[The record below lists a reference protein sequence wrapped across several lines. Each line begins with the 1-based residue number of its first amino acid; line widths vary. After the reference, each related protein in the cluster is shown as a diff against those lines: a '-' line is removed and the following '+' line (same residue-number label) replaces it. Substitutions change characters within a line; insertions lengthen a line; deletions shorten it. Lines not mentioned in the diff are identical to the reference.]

1 MEGEQT
7 GDGSFLEQAQDGDTV
22 TEVGETVPE
31 VGETVPED
39 GDTVTEDGD
48 TVTEDGDTVTE
59 DGDTVTDDDNH
70 GETATGERRPRLRSV
85 RAASYQ
91 RAVQESQEETGTG
104 GQEGNTELSTSHS
117 GLPRTWVSL
126 LIEDQSDWSKA
137 PETSTSGTSA
147 SNAAA
152 QTPQDVMFSRLTY
165 SSVTLTVP
173 GVDNV
178 ILQYQKSG
186 STEWWPVPQSGSS
199 NVRLQNLEPDV
210 TYRVRAARR
219 PAEDT
224 GEHVYSEEA
233 AFRTLSN
240 GRLGVGHL
248 HQSPS
253 RSRPVSYRLCLD
265 YISKN
270 LTIEDFKRLK
280 FVCKPHLH
288 LAELESVSNGREL
301 FDKLDRK
308 GVISEDNVSELK
320 NRCRDLSL
328 TVPSRKLS
336 LYEQEWGLCLATDT
350 VTDLVTDAEPENLPE
365 DLPVHEAPHE
375 RPLPVQN
382 EAPPAVPVAEV
393 PDPVPSPPT
402 VLGVV
407 LLSVLAAVVV
417 VSSVFLIGRFIP
429 EEDRLR
435 SVLGVPRG
443 IGIPFSEVPYP
454 TEYFTGHE
462 DYLSKLES
470 EYDKFSSRW
479 YERTR
484 SHTLVQVLTG
494 LPGYGKTEIAIQY
507 ALRSYRQGRF
517 RGGIFWLTCSSRQR
531 LNVGLEKMMANI
543 GLSLEL
549 KDYTHENILR
559 VVTKWLWTNHNWML
573 VLNGVRSPDLVREYF
588 PSLPKGGHIII
599 ASDYTDWKRV
609 WDGTVTTVYDVTG
622 LNQTEAELFLIR
634 RRWDLTLQE
643 AVSKRA
649 ELMESTSEEYTAL
662 QTLVGKD
669 GFDGLPLALEKAGAY
684 MRYNK
689 YSFARYLELYRRKTA
704 GLLGEEHGDLPIN
717 VKSSMLLSAEKLQKD
732 YPAAIQLLEICS
744 LLDLAVP
751 EWIFVRAAV
760 NLTDSRLRDELL
772 GGENGSSVS
781 EIEISDNLNTILMRL
796 ERYSLI
802 KRHQGDETGEV
813 AVDDDVQREKMYFTI
828 PRLLQ
833 TVIRSDLK
841 EKPQKMTLA
850 LSNAIRILKAIFPNA
865 TSVSLGMF
873 VSFND
878 RDKHIKYNSIVTN
891 TLIVG
896 QTVAEVVRKFPR
908 KKTTTAD
915 VAETCSRKEECLQQI
930 EDPTPLFNAVGMY
943 LRRDGQS
950 EQALEIFQLAVH
962 ATEVLNQGD
971 KYQLAIARRYLG
983 KAYFELLELDKS
995 EQEFEESLRLIR
1007 QLYPKEHVEVA
1018 CGIQAVARARQRR
1031 NLTEMGED
1039 YVTET
1044 ERMLQTALRLKKAYY
1059 EKRNISNH
1067 YMIAVAYNNLGAL
1080 YQDLGRLE
1088 ESEKLI
1094 KASLEM
1100 KRTVF
1105 GEEHISVA
1113 IVLNKLARNYLL
1125 GDSRNL
1131 TEAARLTKLSLE
1143 MKKKVLPQRHR
1154 ACQLALYFLVRI
1166 YKELGEEAEAGEY
1179 QKELTEYDQNNE
1191 FLQKLEDNTSS
1202 FFEPLSVAWV

>member
-7 GDGSFLEQAQDGDTV
+7 GD
-22 TEVGETVPE
+22 
-31 VGETVPED
+31 ED
-39 GDTVTEDGD
+39 GLFLHQTHDD
-48 TVTEDGDTVTE
+48 
-59 DGDTVTDDDNH
+59 DTVTDDGNN
-70 GETATGERRPRLRSV
+70 GETATDERRPRLRSF
-85 RAASYQ
+85 RTPSYET
-91 RAVQESQEETGTG
+91 AVHEGQEEAG
-104 GQEGNTELSTSHS
+104 EENS
-117 GLPRTWVSL
+117 VS
-126 LIEDQSDWSKA
+126 ESSENNA
-137 PETSTSGTSA
+137 PM
-147 SNAAA
+147 
-152 QTPQDVMFSRLTY
+152 QTTLEITFSRLTY
-165 SSVTLTVP
+165 SSVTLTVI
-173 GVDNV
+173 GADDF
-178 ILQYQKSG
+178 ILQYRKSG
-186 STEWWPVPQSGSS
+186 TTDWLPVQQTGSQ

-219 PAEDT
+219 REGDT
-224 GEHVYSEEA
+224 GENVYSEEA

-240 GRLGVGHL
+240 GHLGMGHL
-248 HQSPS
+248 HHSPS

-270 LTIEDFKRLK
+270 LTSEDFQRLK
-280 FVCKPHLH
+280 FVCKAHLH
-288 LAELESVSNGREL
+288 VGEFERVTNGREL
-301 FDKLDRK
+301 FAELDKK
-308 GVISEDNVSELK
+308 GVISEDNVCELK
-320 NRCRDLSL
+320 TTCRDLSL
-328 TVPSRKLS
+328 RVPLWTLKR
-336 LYEQEWGLCLATDT
+336 YEREWDLIVATDAA
-350 VTDLVTDAEPENLPE
+350 DLTTDAEPELPGYDEE
-365 DLPVHEAPHE
+365 DRPPPVVEDPPPAPAVPIAPIPAAVD
-375 RPLPVQN
+375 PLPV
-382 EAPPAVPVAEV
+382 
-393 PDPVPSPPT
+393 PSAPT
-402 VLGVV
+402 VLRVV
-407 LLSVLAAVVV
+407 LLSFLAALVFVC
-417 VSSVFLIGRFIP
+417 SVFLIGRFIP
-429 EEDRLR
+429 EEERLR
-435 SVLGVPRG
+435 SVLGVPKG

-454 TEYFTGHE
+454 TPYFTGHE
-462 DYLSKLES
+462 DYLSKLQS
-470 EYDKFSSRW
+470 EHDRFFSRW
-479 YERTR
+479 YGQMK

-507 ALRSYRQGRF
+507 ALQSYHQGRF

-559 VVTKWLWTNHNWML
+559 VVTKWLLTNHNWML

-609 WDGTVTTVYDVTG
+609 WDGTVTAVYDVTG
-622 LNQTEAELFLIR
+622 LNQSEAELFLIR

-643 AVSKRA
+643 AASKRT
-649 ELMESTSEEYTAL
+649 ELKESKSDEYKAL
-662 QTLVGKD
+662 QTLVGKN

-689 YSFARYLELYRRKTA
+689 YSFARYLELYRRKTT

-744 LLDLAVP
+744 LLDLAIP

-772 GGENGSSVS
+772 GGENSSSVS

-802 KRHQGDETGEV
+802 KRHQGEETGEWPTEEN
-813 AVDDDVQREKMYFTI
+813 DDVQREKMYFTI

-833 TVIRSDLK
+833 TVVRSDLK

-850 LSNAIRILKAIFPNA
+850 LSNGIRILKAIFPNA

-896 QTVAEVVRKFPR
+896 QTVSEVVRKFPR
-908 KKTTTAD
+908 KKTSTAD
-915 VAETCSRKEECLQQI
+915 VETCSRKEECLQQI

-950 EQALEIFQLAVH
+950 EQALEIFQLAVR
-962 ATEVLNQGD
+962 ATEALNRED
-971 KYQLAIARRYLG
+971 KYQLAIAKRYLG

-1007 QLYPKEHVEVA
+1007 ELYSQDHVEVA

-1044 ERMLQTALRLKKAYY
+1044 ERMLQTALRLKKAFY

-1100 KRTVF
+1100 KRAVF

-1125 GDSRNL
+1125 HDNRNL

-1143 MKKKVLPQRHR
+1143 LKKKVLPQRHR

-1166 YKELGEEAEAGEY
+1166 YKELGQEAEAAEY
-1179 QKELTEYDQNNE
+1179 LQELMEYDQNNE
-1191 FLQKLEDNTSS
+1191 FVQKLEDNTSN
-1202 FFEPLSVAWV
+1202 FFELYPHDWTVWL

>member
-1 MEGEQT
+1 MYLSKCCE
-7 GDGSFLEQAQDGDTV
+7 
-22 TEVGETVPE
+22 
-31 VGETVPED
+31 
-39 GDTVTEDGD
+39 
-48 TVTEDGDTVTE
+48 
-59 DGDTVTDDDNH
+59 
-70 GETATGERRPRLRSV
+70 
-85 RAASYQ
+85 
-91 RAVQESQEETGTG
+91 RAV
-104 GQEGNTELSTSHS
+104 
-117 GLPRTWVSL
+117 RTT
-126 LIEDQSDWSKA
+126 II
-137 PETSTSGTSA
+137 
-147 SNAAA
+147 A
-152 QTPQDVMFSRLTY
+152 QTTLEITFSRLTY
-165 SSVTLTVP
+165 SSVTLTVI
-173 GVDNV
+173 GADDF
-178 ILQYQKSG
+178 ILQYRKSG
-186 STEWWPVPQSGSS
+186 TAEWLEVQHAGSQ

-219 PAEDT
+219 REGDT
-224 GEHVYSEEA
+224 GENVYSEEE

-240 GRLGVGHL
+240 GHLGIGHPQ
-248 HQSPS
+248 HSPS

-270 LTIEDFKRLK
+270 LTSEDFQRLK
-280 FVCKPHLH
+280 FVCKAHLH
-288 LAELESVSNGREL
+288 VGEFERVTNGREL
-301 FDKLDRK
+301 FTVLDKK
-308 GVISEDNVSELK
+308 GVISEDNVCELK
-320 NRCRDLSL
+320 TTCRDLSL
-328 TVPSRKLS
+328 RVPLWTLKR
-336 LYEQEWGLCLATDT
+336 YEREWDLIVATDAA
-350 VTDLVTDAEPENLPE
+350 DLTTDAEPELPRYDE
-365 DLPVHEAPHE
+365 GD
-375 RPLPVQN
+375 RPLPVVDDLPP
-382 EAPPAVPVAEV
+382 APAVPVAPV
-393 PDPVPSPPT
+393 PEDPLPVPSAPT
-402 VLGVV
+402 VLRVV
-407 LLSVLAAVVV
+407 LLSFLAALVFVC
-417 VSSVFLIGRFIP
+417 SVFLIGRFIP
-429 EEDRLR
+429 EEERLR
-435 SVLGVPRG
+435 SVLGVPKG

-454 TEYFTGHE
+454 TPYFTGHE
-462 DYLSKLES
+462 DYLSKLQS
-470 EYDKFSSRW
+470 EHDRFFSMW
-479 YERTR
+479 YGQMK

-507 ALRSYRQGRF
+507 ALRSYHQGRF

-559 VVTKWLWTNHNWML
+559 VVTKWLLTNHNWML

-609 WDGTVTTVYDVTG
+609 WDGTVTAVYDVTG
-622 LNQTEAELFLIR
+622 LNQSEAELFLIR

-643 AVSKRA
+643 AVSKRT
-649 ELMESTSEEYTAL
+649 ELKESKSDEYKAL
-662 QTLVGKD
+662 QTLVGKN

-689 YSFARYLELYRRKTA
+689 YSFARYLELYRRKTT

-732 YPAAIQLLEICS
+732 HPAAIQLLEICS
-744 LLDLAVP
+744 LLDLAIP

-772 GGENGSSVS
+772 GGENSSSVS

-802 KRHQGDETGEV
+802 KRHQGEETGEMPTEEN
-813 AVDDDVQREKMYFTI
+813 DDVQREKMYFTI

-833 TVIRSDLK
+833 TVVRSDLK

-850 LSNAIRILKAIFPNA
+850 LSNGIRILKAIFPNA

-896 QTVAEVVRKFPR
+896 QTVSEVVRKFPR
-908 KKTTTAD
+908 KKTSTAD
-915 VAETCSRKEECLQQI
+915 VETCSRKEECLQQI

-950 EQALEIFQLAVH
+950 EQALEIFQLAVR
-962 ATEVLNQGD
+962 ATEALNRED
-971 KYQLAIARRYLG
+971 KYQLAIAKRYLG

-995 EQEFEESLRLIR
+995 EREFEESLRLIR
-1007 QLYPKEHVEVA
+1007 QLYPQDHIEVA

-1039 YVTET
+1039 YVKET
-1044 ERMLQTALRLKKAYY
+1044 ERMLQTALRLKKTFH

-1080 YQDLGRLE
+1080 YQELGRLE
-1088 ESEKLI
+1088 ESEILI
-1094 KASLEM
+1094 KASLKM
-1100 KRTVF
+1100 KRAVF

-1125 GDSRNL
+1125 GDNRNL

-1143 MKKKVLPQRHR
+1143 LKKKVLPQRHR

-1166 YKELGEEAEAGEY
+1166 YKEMGQEAEAGEY
-1179 QKELTEYDQNNE
+1179 LKELMEYDQNNE
-1191 FLQKLEDNTSS
+1191 FVQKLEDNTSN
-1202 FFEPLSVAWV
+1202 FFELYPHDWTVWL

>member
-1 MEGEQT
+1 MGNRSGHLGGRRLTYISLSSVSSGCTEYQAEYPSLGLSCRHITGCNMEGEQA
-7 GDGSFLEQAQDGDTV
+7 GDEDGVFPERTQDETTVTQDGNDATQ
-22 TEVGETVPE
+22 
-31 VGETVPED
+31 
-39 GDTVTEDGD
+39 GDS
-48 TVTEDGDTVTE
+48 
-59 DGDTVTDDDNH
+59 
-70 GETATGERRPRLRSV
+70 RPRVHSFRTP
-85 RAASYQ
+85 SYE
-91 RAVQESQEETGTG
+91 RAVHG
-104 GQEGNTELSTSHS
+104 GQEEEDENTENS
-117 GLPRTWVSL
+117 GINVP
-126 LIEDQSDWSKA
+126 Q
-137 PETSTSGTSA
+137 
-147 SNAAA
+147 
-152 QTPQDVMFSRLTY
+152 QTTLDITFSRLTY
-165 SSVTLTVP
+165 SSVTLTVL
-173 GVDNV
+173 GADNF
-178 ILQYQKSG
+178 ILQYRKSG
-186 STEWWPVPQSGSS
+186 TVEWWEVQHTGSS

-219 PAEDT
+219 REGDT
-224 GEHVYSEEA
+224 GENIYSEEA
-233 AFRTLSN
+233 SFRTLSN
-240 GRLGVGHL
+240 DRLGVVHL
-248 HQSPS
+248 QYSPS

-270 LTIEDFKRLK
+270 LTKEDFQRLK

-288 LAELESVSNGREL
+288 LAEYERVTNGREL
-301 FDKLDRK
+301 FAELDRK
-308 GVISEDNVSELK
+308 GVISEDNVCELK
-320 NRCRDLSL
+320 TTCRDLRL
-328 TVPSRKLS
+328 TVPLGTLKR
-336 LYEQEWGLCLATDT
+336 YERDWGLSVATDAA
-350 VTDLVTDAEPENLPE
+350 DLTTDAEPELLPE
-365 DLPVHEAPHE
+365 ELAE
-375 RPLPVQN
+375 REDAAEGVVPLPAVEN
-382 EAPPAVPVAEV
+382 EPPVVPVVPPAAPVPVD
-393 PDPVPSPPT
+393 PQPVPSAPT

-407 LLSVLAAVVV
+407 LLSFLSAVVV
-417 VSSVFLIGRFIP
+417 VCSVFLIGRFLP
-429 EEDRLR
+429 EEERLR

-454 TEYFTGHE
+454 TPYFTGHE
-462 DYLSKLES
+462 DYLSKLQLEH
-470 EYDKFSSRW
+470 DRFSSRW
-479 YERTR
+479 YGPMK

-507 ALRSYRQGRF
+507 ALQSYHQGRF

-609 WDGTVTTVYDVTG
+609 WDGTVTAVYDVTG
-622 LNQTEAELFLIR
+622 LNQSEAELFLIR
-634 RRWDLTLQE
+634 RRWDLTLLE
-643 AVSKRA
+643 AASKRT
-649 ELMESTSEEYTAL
+649 ELKGSKSEEYQAL

-689 YSFARYLELYRRKTA
+689 YSFTRYLELYRRKTT

-717 VKSSMLLSAEKLQKD
+717 VKSSMLLSAEKVQKD
-732 YPAAIQLLEICS
+732 HPAAIQLLEICS
-744 LLDLAVP
+744 LLDLAIP

-772 GGENGSSVS
+772 GGENSSSVS

-802 KRHQGDETGEV
+802 KRHQGEETGEMLV
-813 AVDDDVQREKMYFTI
+813 EEDEDIQREKMYFTI

-833 TVIRSDLK
+833 TVVRSDLK

-850 LSNAIRILKAIFPNA
+850 LSNGIRILKAIFPNA

-896 QTVAEVVRKFPR
+896 QTVSEVVRKFPR
-908 KKTTTAD
+908 KKTSTAD
-915 VAETCSRKEECLQQI
+915 TETCSRKEDCLQQI

-950 EQALEIFQLAVH
+950 EQALEIFQLAVR
-962 ATEVLNQGD
+962 ATEALNRED
-971 KYQLAIARRYLG
+971 KYQLAIAKRYLG

-995 EQEFEESLRLIR
+995 EQEFKESLRLIR
-1007 QLYPKEHVEVA
+1007 ELYPQDHVEVA

-1044 ERMLQTALRLKKAYY
+1044 ERMLQTALRLKKAFY

-1088 ESEKLI
+1088 ESEQLI
-1094 KASLEM
+1094 KASLKM

-1125 GDSRNL
+1125 GDHRNL
-1131 TEAARLTKLSLE
+1131 TEAARLTKMSLE
-1143 MKKKVLPQRHR
+1143 LKKKVLPQRHR

-1166 YKELGEEAEAGEY
+1166 YKEMGQEATAGEY
-1179 QKELTEYDQNNE
+1179 LKELMEYDQNNE
-1191 FLQKLEDNTSS
+1191 FVQKLEDNTSN
-1202 FFEPLSVAWV
+1202 FYELYPHDWTVWL

>member
-1 MEGEQT
+1 MPGGNMEGEHT
-7 GDGSFLEQAQDGDTV
+7 GDGDGSFLEQAQDGDTV
-22 TEVGETVPE
+22 TL
-31 VGETVPED
+31 
-39 GDTVTEDGD
+39 TEDGD
-48 TVTEDGDTVTE
+48 TVTEDD
-59 DGDTVTDDDNH
+59 DTVTDVGDTASDN
-70 GETATGERRPRLRSV
+70 RRPRLRSV
-85 RAASYQ
+85 RTASYQ
-91 RAVQESQEETGTG
+91 RAVQESQEETG
-104 GQEGNTELSTSHS
+104 GQEGNTE
-117 GLPRTWVSL
+117 
-126 LIEDQSDWSKA
+126 
-137 PETSTSGTSA
+137 TSTSGA
-147 SNAAA
+147 SVNNAPA

-173 GVDNV
+173 GVDDV
-178 ILQYQKSG
+178 ILQYRKSG
-186 STEWWPVPQSGSS
+186 STEWWPVPQSGSN

-240 GRLGVGHL
+240 DRLGVGHL

-288 LAELESVSNGREL
+288 LAELESITNGREL

-308 GVISEDNVSELK
+308 GIISEDNVSELK
-320 NRCRDLSL
+320 TRCRDLSL

-336 LYEQEWGLCLATDT
+336 IYEQEWGLCLATDT
-350 VTDLVTDAEPENLPE
+350 ADLTTDAEPENLPE
-365 DLPVHEAPHE
+365 ELPGHEAPHE
-375 RPLPVQN
+375 RPLPVRN
-382 EAPPAVPVAEV
+382 EAPPAVPVPE
-393 PDPVPSPPT
+393 DLHPVPSPPT

-507 ALRSYRQGRF
+507 ALRSYHQGRF

-643 AVSKRA
+643 AASKRA
-649 ELMESTSEEYTAL
+649 DLMESTSDEYTAL

-772 GGENGSSVS
+772 GGENSSSVS

-813 AVDDDVQREKMYFTI
+813 VVDDDVQREKMYFTI

-850 LSNAIRILKAIFPNA
+850 LSNGIRILKAIFPNA

-915 VAETCSRKEECLQQI
+915 EAETCSRKEECLQQV

-950 EQALEIFQLAVH
+950 EQALEIFQLAVR

-1044 ERMLQTALRLKKAYY
+1044 EQMLQTALRLKKAYY
-1059 EKRNISNH
+1059 EKRNVSNH

-1125 GDSRNL
+1125 GDQRNL

-1166 YKELGEEAEAGEY
+1166 YNEMGQEAEAGQYE
-1179 QKELTEYDQNNE
+1179 KELTEYDQNNE

-1202 FFEPLSVAWV
+1202 FFELYPHDWTVWL